1 MYKSE
6 RSKEC
11 DIPRAVKNAVW
22 SRDHLRCIL
31 CGDPRAMPNAHF
43 ISRAEGGLGVEK
55 NIVTLCRSCHA
66 EYDQSTKREAIRSEI
81 RDYLIGKYGEEWH
94 EEDLYFSRFNNLERK

>member
-6 RSKEC
+6 RSKAC

-31 CGDPRAMPNAHF
+31 CRSTSAMPNAHY
-43 ISRAEGGLGVEK
+43 ISRAEGGLGIEQ
-55 NIVTLCRSCHA
+55 NIVTLCHDCHR
-66 EYDQSTKREAIRSEI
+66 EYDQSPRRSVIRQEI
-81 RDYLIGKYGEEWH
+81 RDYLKRIYGESWR
-94 EEDLYFSRFNNLERK
+94 EEDLVFKR